1 MTEMARYTVLNG
13 PGDYEIREAPLP
25 EIGDEDGVLAVE
37 ACGVCGT
44 DVEAY
49 EGKLGT
55 RTNGTTPGHEP
66 FGRVLRV
73 GSAAA
78 KRWKVQEGDRVALY
92 SSLSCGRCINCRTGR
107 EPCIAPG
114 FGLPGYG
121 MRSPNI
127 TGGPLWGGFATH
139 MYLAPEAILLPMSSS
154 VSVAAGS
161 LFSVMAN
168 GVDWVLNHGGLRP
181 GMSVAVLGP
190 GPRGLASVI
199 AASIA
204 GASEIAVTGLTNDRG
219 RLELARVLGAHHVI
233 DTTGKSAV
241 DEVLA
246 AMSAPP
252 DMVIDC
258 TPFAL
263 APVTDAIHMAAL
275 GGTVVLAGVKGPDKD
290 APLPMDVAM
299 SKRLT
304 LKGVWSRSVASME
317 YAIKI
322 IESDRFPLDQFAT
335 HAYSVEHVEDAIH
348 ALISDDKPVHARIV
362 PEA

>member
-1 MTEMARYTVLNG
+1 MAEMARYAVLNG

-25 EIGDEDGVLAVE
+25 EIGDEEGILAVE

-49 EGKLGT
+49 EGKLGD
-55 RTNGTTPGHEP
+55 RTNGTAPGHEP

-73 GSAAA
+73 GASAA
-78 KRWKVQEGDRVALY
+78 KRWKVAEGDRVALY

-107 EPCIAPG
+107 EPCVAPG

-121 MRSPNI
+121 MRSPDLP
-127 TGGPLWGGFATH
+127 GGPLWGGFATH
-139 MYLAPEAILLPMSSS
+139 MYLAPEATLLPMSPS

-204 GASEIAVTGLTNDRG
+204 GASEIAITGLANDRD
-219 RLELARVLGAHHVI
+219 RLELAGTFGADHVLDV
-233 DTTGKSAV
+233 TGRSTVDAV
-241 DEVLA
+241 LE

-263 APVTDAIHMAAL
+263 GPVTDAIHLAAP
-275 GGTVVLAGVKGPDKD
+275 GGTIVLAGVKGPDRD
-290 APLPMDVAM
+290 ARLPMDVAM

-322 IESDRFPLDQFAT
+322 IESQRFPLDLFAT
-335 HAYSVEHVEDAIH
+335 HAFSVEHVEDAIH
-348 ALISDDKPVHARIV
+348 ALTSDAKPVHVRIV
-362 PEA
+362 PQT

>member
-1 MTEMARYTVLNG
+1 MAETARYAFLRG

-25 EIGDEDGVLAVE
+25 EIDDEDGILAVE

-55 RTNGTTPGHEP
+55 RTNGTAPGHEP

-73 GSAAA
+73 GASAA
-78 KRWKVQEGDRVALY
+78 KRWRVQEGDRVALY
-92 SSLSCGRCINCRTGR
+92 SSLSCGRCTNCRTGR
-107 EPCIAPG
+107 EPCVAPG

-121 MRSPNI
+121 MRSPDVP
-127 TGGPLWGGFATH
+127 GGPLWGGFATH
-139 MYLAPEAILLPMSSS
+139 MYLAPEATLLPMSPS
-154 VSVAAGS
+154 VSIGSGS

-168 GVDWVLNHGGLRP
+168 GVDWVLNHGGLRA

-204 GASEIAVTGLTNDRG
+204 GAGEIAVTGLTSDRG
-219 RLELARVLGAHHVI
+219 RLQLAHELGADHAI
-233 DTTGKSAV
+233 DVTGKSTV
-241 DEVLA
+241 DEVLRT
-246 AMSAPP
+246 MSAPP

-263 APVTDAIHMAAL
+263 SPVTDAIHMAAVK
-275 GGTVVLAGVKGPDKD
+275 GTVVLAGVKGPDKN
-290 APLPMDVAM
+290 ALLPMDVAM

-322 IESDRFPLDQFAT
+322 IESQRFPLDRFAT
-335 HAYSVEHVEDAIH
+335 HAYSVDHVEEAIH
-348 ALISDDKPVHARIV
+348 ALLGEDKPVHVRIV
-362 PEA
+362 PET